1 MDIKAQIKNVADSL
15 TKDPQ
20 LLQQFQKEPVKAV
33 EKLLGKDLPDEV
45 IQQVIDAVKAKISV
59 DKLSG
64 LGDAV
69 KKLL

>member
-15 TKDPQ
+15 TKDPE

-69 KKLL
+69 KKLF

>member
-15 TKDPQ
+15 SKDPQ

-69 KKLL
+69 KKLF

>member
-69 KKLL
+69 KKLF